1 LTGPH
6 FIVKIHDIMG
16 RKPATKLTTA
26 HSRILQA
33 IARYVEQERHASLA
47 ELVADL
53 GFAGSTSLA
62 PTLRVMER
70 NGYIEIHG
78 GGKRGRRCGISL
90 TQRGKVSAGIAGLRV
105 LGQIA
110 AGPLTEALEQTDVIA
125 ELNDLLPYKPGD
137 FFLEVQG
144 DSMIG
149 DGILSGDKVL
159 LRPHVQIKNGEIAA
173 VHIGADYLATL
184 KRVYFGP
191 GRNKVTL
198 KASNPN
204 YRDITTSAKDV
215 KIAGVFRGL
224 VRPG

>member
-1 LTGPH
+1 
-6 FIVKIHDIMG
+6 MG
-16 RKPATKLTTA
+16 RRPATKLTPA

-33 IARYVEQERHASLA
+33 IAHYVEQGKHANLA

-53 GFAGSTSLA
+53 GLAGSTSLA

-78 GGKRGRRCGISL
+78 GGKRGRRCSVSL
-90 TQRGKVSAGIAGLRV
+90 TTRGKVSAGITSLRI

-110 AGPLTEALEQTDVIA
+110 AGPLAETLEQADTID

-159 LRPHVQIKNGEIAA
+159 LRPNVQIKNGEIAA
-173 VHIGADYLATL
+173 VQIGADYLATL

-224 VRPG
+224 VRSG